1 MSPTP
6 PLEKPASR
14 GRLGTRA
21 RPCASARGGAHPRR
35 STWAGFLTPLS
46 TPFIYLG
53 LRSRSP
59 VLPPHPLATSPRLP
73 PGVPPPGRSPGESML
88 IISNLRWSPA
98 QPPSPRPRPPRP
110 SSRALSSLPTQP
122 RWLLVSIAWLG
133 SRTPSPALPPSA
145 VGQTLGYSLTE
156 SRGITALFPPE
167 RAPCPRDYLRLHCK
181 RIKS

>member
-1 MSPTP
+1 MPPTP

-21 RPCASARGGAHPRR
+21 RPSASARGGAHPRR

-59 VLPPHPLATSPRLP
+59 VLPPHRLATSPRLP
-73 PGVPPPGRSPGESML
+73 PGVPPPRPESRGIYANYFKPALVPG
-88 IISNLRWSPA
+88 A
-98 QPPSPRPRPPRP
+98 AAAPRPRPPRP

-122 RWLLVSIAWLG
+122 PWLLVSIAWLG